1 MRYELAVVNHF
12 VGSFSKYE
20 FPGTLRLVNRVKM
33 LKKSSRKRFVYAFL
47 GGVVIT
53 LLTGLIVSTPDCVIT
68 VCQAGAVYYGVPFT
82 WLEMR
87 VVAPQYFPWVIRLV
101 RLILD
106 IIVWTIVVW
115 VILFL
120 VSKVKKK

>member
-1 MRYELAVVNHF
+1 MHLSTISD
-12 VGSFSKYE
+12 GSVSKYK
-20 FPGTLRLVNRVKM
+20 FLRTLRLINRVKM
-33 LKKSSRKRFVYAFL
+33 LKSSKKRLVYAFVA
-47 GGVVIT
+47 GVVIT

-68 VCQAGAVYYGVPFT
+68 LCEAGAVYYGVPFT

-106 IIVWTIVVW
+106 IVVWMVVVW
-115 VILFL
+115 VILFII
-120 VSKVKKK
+120 SKVKKKT